1 MKRGTILNEG
11 INTAIASI
19 GHLDLLGIVDAGYP
33 VPLGVPRIDLALREG
48 MPAFMD
54 VLNTILEDFIV
65 ESLIIARETIDS
77 SPQRVDEIRAALNG
91 CPEEVVL
98 HAEFKQRMRQAK
110 AVIRT
115 GEFTPFSNVIL
126 VSGVDLPRWWKNKK

>member
-1 MKRGTILNEG
+1 VKRGIVLNEG

-19 GHLDLLGIVDAGYP
+19 GHLDLLGVVDAGYP

-48 MPAFMD
+48 VPAFMD
-54 VLNTILEDFIV
+54 VLNTILQDFIV
-65 ESLIIARETIDS
+65 ESFIIAQETLDS
-77 SPQRVDEIRAALNG
+77 SPHRVAEIRDALSR
-91 CPEEVVL
+91 CPEEVVP
-98 HAEFKQRMRQAK
+98 HVEFKQRMKQAK

-126 VSGVDLPRWWKNKK
+126 VSGVDLPKWRKNRE

>member
-1 MKRGTILNEG
+1 VKRGIILNEG

-19 GHLDLLGIVDAGYP
+19 GHLDLLGVVDAGYP
-33 VPLGVPRIDLALREG
+33 VPLGVARIDLALRQG

-65 ESLIIARETIDS
+65 ESFIIARETIDS
-77 SPQRVDEIRAALNG
+77 SPHRAEEIREALG
-91 CPEEVVL
+91 RCPEEVVP
-98 HAEFKQRMRQAK
+98 HVEFKQCMKQAK

-126 VSGVDLPRWWKNKK
+126 VSGVDLPKWWKNKK

>member
-1 MKRGTILNEG
+1 VKRGTILNEG

-19 GHLDLLGIVDAGYP
+19 GHLDLLGVVDAGYP
-33 VPLGVPRIDLALREG
+33 VPLGVMRVDLALREG

-54 VLNTILEDFIV
+54 VLNTILEDFMV

-77 SPQRVDEIRAALNG
+77 SPHRVAEIRAVLSG
-91 CPEEVVL
+91 CPEEVVP
-98 HAEFKQRMRQAK
+98 HVEFKQRMRQAK

-126 VSGVDLPRWWKNKK
+126 VSGVDLPRWWKNRE